1 MRGEVEHFLLDA
13 DAGPAVAEVFAQD
26 VQLGLADGIKRT
38 WSKKRNNQG
47 LPSWNTGFLMNVF
60 QIGRLRPTSW

>member
-26 VQLGLADGIKRT
+26 VQLGLADGIKAHLVEEA
-38 WSKKRNNQG
+38 QQPG
-47 LPSWNTGFLMNVF
+47 LAVLEHRIPRMF